1 MLVKLIRNQPQ
12 GKALFGQLYV
22 DGEYFCDT
30 LENTDYAIPTGFY
43 RLRVTMSPRFKIF
56 LPILDGVWGYRKDY
70 VSNDNTD
77 NLRGSSINDNID
89 NLRGNQLPA
98 ALKEN
103 TPCRSRDVLISPKGS
118 NDRSAYDSSG
128 TLSKLSSNN
137 NSSLSSNNNIVDIV
151 ESKNIVVS
159 SPRQEVLISP
169 KGSNDRSAYDSS
181 GNNRSNECE
190 IRMLSK
196 LSSINTSTLRTGIRI
211 HAGNTIQDTEGCILV
226 GKADVG
232 DRAPQKSTDFSG
244 TPLAMRLL
252 GDEAKGKRLLS
263 SLKTL
268 HRLCDV
274 LLNYQNQNHNE
285 EMYIEV
291 SEPDPYPLYD
301 VLCPPELQQH
311 ALDARY
317 ELKRQRDLRARKSQ
331 H

>member
-1 MLVKLIRNQPQ
+1 MLIKLIRNQPQ

-22 DGEYFCDT
+22 DGTFFCDT

-77 NLRGSSINDNID
+77 NLRA
-89 NLRGNQLPA
+89 NQYPCHAQSEYNPLP
-98 ALKEN
+98 LEG
-103 TPCRSRDVLISPKGS
+103 V
-118 NDRSAYDSSG
+118 DSSG
-128 TLSKLSSNN
+128 ILS
-137 NSSLSSNNNIVDIV
+137 
-151 ESKNIVVS
+151 
-159 SPRQEVLISP
+159 P
-169 KGSNDRSAYDSS
+169 
-181 GNNRSNECE
+181 
-190 IRMLSK
+190 

-211 HAGNTIQDTEGCILV
+211 HAGNTIDHTEGCILV
-226 GKADVG
+226 GEADL
-232 DRAPQKSTDFSG
+232 PN
-244 TPLAMRLL
+244 L
-252 GDEAKGKRLLS
+252 RLLS

-291 SEPDPYPLYD
+291 SEPDSYPLYD

-317 ELKRQRDLRARKSQ
+317 ELKRQRDLRTREN
-331 H
+331 